1 MDTLN
6 HLSIIF
12 ISNNSTIMGVNI
24 CCVLWLREYRYE
36 VLVCTYFIEG
46 PFKKYFQF
54 VIESMGVK
62 SEGCL
67 GVFTEDNATLFD
79 VWIVHG

>member
-1 MDTLN
+1 MCIFLDTLN
-6 HLSIIF
+6 HVSIIF

-24 CCVLWLREYRYE
+24 CYVLWLREYRYE

-54 VIESMGVK
+54 VIDSMGVK
-62 SEGCL
+62 SEGCI
-67 GVFTEDNATLFD
+67 GVFTEGKGNTF
-79 VWIVHG
+79 